1 MDKKPLSWLEASM
14 ICSGELA
21 EAVAEVFSR
30 FSPDGV
36 VINSVTRYDQ
46 LGHEEVP
53 TGDMQVL
60 AYFPQDDQTE
70 SVRNQLEEAV
80 WHMSQIA
87 PLGPIEYKII
97 LDQNWMEAW
106 KANYHPLK
114 IGRNLIVLPA
124 WVDPALAENRLPIII
139 SPDMA
144 FGTGTHPS
152 TQLCML
158 ALEKYGVK
166 EMDVIDIG
174 TGSGILSIL
183 AAKLGASHI
192 LGVDN
197 DPDAIPSA
205 VNNAELNG
213 VAGRIIFEEGT
224 HPDGLQRKD
233 GFNQASRV
241 IANILS
247 PILESMLS
255 TGLTNL
261 VRPDGLLFLGGVLA
275 HQAQE
280 LADFARTCGLSLRE
294 ILHQE
299 DWVVL
304 VFNRP
309 ARTNESIEESS
320 ASESQ

>member
-1 MDKKPLSWLEASM
+1 MDKPHAWIEAS
-14 ICSGELA
+14 IVCSGELA

-30 FSPDGV
+30 YSPNGV
-36 VINSVTRYDQ
+36 VINSVTHYDS
-46 LGHEEVP
+46 LGHEEIP
-53 TGDMQVL
+53 TGDMQVI
-60 AYFPQDDQTE
+60 AYFPQDDQSE
-70 SVRNQLEEAV
+70 AIRHQLEEAI

-87 PLGPIEYKII
+87 PLDSIEYNLV

-106 KANYHPLK
+106 KTNYKPLK

-124 WVDPALAENRLPIII
+124 WVDPELAEGRIPIVI

-174 TGSGILSIL
+174 TGSGILSIE
-183 AAKLGASHI
+183 AAKLGANHI

-197 DPDAIPSA
+197 DPDSIPSA
-205 VNNAELNG
+205 IHNADLNG
-213 VAGRIIFEEGT
+213 VGDRIIFEVGT
-224 HPDGLQRKD
+224 HTDVLNRKD
-233 GFNQASRV
+233 EPKQAPRV
-241 IANILS
+241 IANILL
-247 PILESMLS
+247 PILAKMLS
-255 TGLTNL
+255 TGLADL
-261 VRPDGLLFLGGVLA
+261 VSPGGLLILGGVLE

-280 LADFARTCGLSLRE
+280 LADLARSLGMTLRE
-294 ILHQE
+294 TLHQE

-304 VFNRP
+304 ILHKPTR
-309 ARTNESIEESS
+309 
-320 ASESQ
+320 

>member
-1 MDKKPLSWLEASM
+1 MDEPHAWLEAS
-14 ICSGELA
+14 IVCSGELA

-30 FSPDGV
+30 YSPNGV
-36 VINSVTRYDQ
+36 VINSVTHYDS
-46 LGHEEVP
+46 LGHEEIP
-53 TGDMQVL
+53 TGDMQVI
-60 AYFPQDDQTE
+60 AYFPQDEQSE
-70 SVRNQLEEAV
+70 AIRHQLEEAI

-87 PLGPIEYKII
+87 PLDSIEYNLV

-106 KANYHPLK
+106 KTNYKPLK

-124 WVDPALAENRLPIII
+124 WVDPELAEGRIPIVI

-174 TGSGILSIL
+174 TGSGILSIE
-183 AAKLGASHI
+183 AAKLGANHI

-197 DPDAIPSA
+197 DPDSIPSA
-205 VNNAELNG
+205 IHNADLNG
-213 VAGRIIFEEGT
+213 VGDRIIFEVGT
-224 HPDGLQRKD
+224 HTDVLNRKD
-233 GFNQASRV
+233 EPKQAPRV

-247 PILESMLS
+247 PILAKMLS
-255 TGLTNL
+255 TGLADL
-261 VRPDGLLFLGGVLA
+261 VSPGGLLILGGVLE

-280 LADFARTCGLSLRE
+280 LADLARSLGMTLRE
-294 ILHQE
+294 TLHQE

-304 VFNRP
+304 ILHKPTR
-309 ARTNESIEESS
+309 
-320 ASESQ
+320 

>member
-1 MDKKPLSWLEASM
+1 MDKPQAWLEASM

-36 VINSVTRYDQ
+36 VMNSVTHYDS
-46 LGHEEVP
+46 LGHEEIP
-53 TGDMQVL
+53 TGDMQVV
-60 AYFPQDDQTE
+60 AYFPQDEQTE
-70 SVRNQLEEAV
+70 AIRRQLEESI

-87 PLGPIEYKII
+87 PLGSIEYKLIV
-97 LDQNWMEAW
+97 DQNWMEAW
-106 KANYHPLK
+106 KANYKPLK

-124 WVDPALAENRLPIII
+124 WVDPALAENRIPIII

-174 TGSGILSIL
+174 TGSGILSIE
-183 AAKLGASHI
+183 AAKLGANRI

-197 DPDAIPSA
+197 DPEAIPSA
-205 VNNAELNG
+205 INNAALNG
-213 VAGRIIFEEGT
+213 VADKIIFEVGT
-224 HPDGLQRKD
+224 HTDVLSRKD
-233 GFNQASRV
+233 GLNQSPRV

-247 PILESMLS
+247 PILANMLS
-255 TGLTNL
+255 TGLADL
-261 VRPDGLLFLGGVLA
+261 VAPSGLLFLGGVLE
-275 HQAQE
+275 HQAQA
-280 LADFARTCGLSLRE
+280 LADLARSLGLSLRE
-294 ILHQE
+294 TLHQE

-304 VFNRP
+304 VLHKP
-309 ARTNESIEESS
+309 AD
-320 ASESQ
+320 

>member
-1 MDKKPLSWLEASM
+1 MDKPKAWLEASI

-36 VINSVTRYDQ
+36 VMNSVTRYDS
-46 LGHEEVP
+46 LGHEEIP
-53 TGDMQVL
+53 TGNMQVV
-60 AYFPQDDQTE
+60 AYFPQDESTE
-70 SVRNQLEEAV
+70 AVRNQLEQAI
-80 WHMSQIA
+80 WHMSQIV
-87 PLGPIEYKII
+87 PLDPIAYQLV

-106 KANYHPLK
+106 KANYKPLK

-124 WVDPALAENRLPIII
+124 WVDPALAENRIPIII

-158 ALEKYGVK
+158 ALEKYGVN

-174 TGSGILSIL
+174 TGSGILSIE
-183 AAKLGASHI
+183 AAKLGAERI

-205 VNNAELNG
+205 INNAALNG
-213 VAGRIIFEEGT
+213 VADRITFEVGT
-224 HPDGLQRKD
+224 HTDVLKRTDGL
-233 GFNQASRV
+233 NQSPRV

-247 PILESMLS
+247 PILANMLS
-255 TGLTNL
+255 TGLSDL
-261 VRPDGLLFLGGVLA
+261 ISPSGLLFLGGVLDY
-275 HQAQE
+275 QAQS
-280 LADFARTCGLSLRE
+280 LADLARSLGLSLRE
-294 ILHQE
+294 TLQQE

-304 VFNRP
+304 VLHKP
-309 ARTNESIEESS
+309 A
-320 ASESQ
+320 

>member
-1 MDKKPLSWLEASM
+1 MDKPKAWLEASI

-36 VINSVTRYDQ
+36 VMNSVTRYDS
-46 LGHEEVP
+46 LGHEEIP
-53 TGDMQVL
+53 TGNMQVV
-60 AYFPQDDQTE
+60 AYFPQDESTE
-70 SVRNQLEEAV
+70 SVRNQLEQAI
-80 WHMSQIA
+80 WHMSQIV
-87 PLGPIEYKII
+87 PLDPIEYQLV

-106 KANYHPLK
+106 KANYKPLK

-124 WVDPALAENRLPIII
+124 WVDPALAENRIPIII

-174 TGSGILSIL
+174 TGSGILSIE
-183 AAKLGASHI
+183 AAKLGAERI

-205 VNNAELNG
+205 INNAALNG
-213 VAGRIIFEEGT
+213 VADRITFEVGT
-224 HPDGLQRKD
+224 HTDVLKRTDGL
-233 GFNQASRV
+233 NQSPRV

-247 PILESMLS
+247 PILANMLS
-255 TGLTNL
+255 TGLSDL
-261 VRPDGLLFLGGVLA
+261 ISPSGLLFLGGVLDY
-275 HQAQE
+275 QAQS
-280 LADFARTCGLSLRE
+280 LADLARSLGLSLRE
-294 ILHQE
+294 TLQQE

-304 VFNRP
+304 VLHKP
-309 ARTNESIEESS
+309 A
-320 ASESQ
+320 

>member
-1 MDKKPLSWLEASM
+1 MDKPYAWLETS
-14 ICSGELA
+14 IVCSGELA

-36 VINSVTRYDQ
+36 VINSVTHFDAI
-46 LGHEEVP
+46 GHEEVP
-53 TGDMQVL
+53 TGDMQVV
-60 AYFPQDDQTE
+60 AYFPQNEQAAAI
-70 SVRNQLEEAV
+70 RHQLEEAI
-80 WHMSQIA
+80 WHMSQIVPIGA
-87 PLGPIEYKII
+87 IEYKLI

-106 KANYHPLK
+106 KANYKPLK

-124 WVDPALAENRLPIII
+124 WVDPVLAEGRIPIII

-174 TGSGILSIL
+174 TGSGILSIE
-183 AAKLGASHI
+183 AAKLGANRI

-197 DPDAIPSA
+197 DPEAIPSA
-205 VNNAELNG
+205 INNASLNG
-213 VAGRIIFEEGT
+213 VGSKIVFEIGT
-224 HPDGLQRKD
+224 HTDVLNRKD
-233 GFNQASRV
+233 GFNQAPRV

-247 PILESMLS
+247 PILANMLS
-255 TGLTNL
+255 TGLTDL
-261 VRPDGLLFLGGVLA
+261 VSPTGLLFLGGVLE
-275 HQAQE
+275 HQAQD
-280 LADFARTCGLSLRE
+280 LADLARSLGMTLRE
-294 ILHQE
+294 TLHQE

-304 VFNRP
+304 VLHK
-309 ARTNESIEESS
+309 S
-320 ASESQ
+320 A

>member
-1 MDKKPLSWLEASM
+1 MDKPQAWLEASM

-36 VINSVTRYDQ
+36 VMNSVTQYDA
-46 LGHEEVP
+46 LGHEEIP
-53 TGDMQVL
+53 TGDMQVV
-60 AYFPQDDQTE
+60 AYFPQDEQTE
-70 SVRNQLEEAV
+70 AIRRQLEESI

-87 PLGPIEYKII
+87 PLGSIEYKLIV
-97 LDQNWMEAW
+97 DQNWMEAW
-106 KANYHPLK
+106 KANYKPLK

-124 WVDPALAENRLPIII
+124 WVDPALAENRIPIII

-174 TGSGILSIL
+174 TGSGILSIE
-183 AAKLGASHI
+183 AAKLGANRI

-197 DPDAIPSA
+197 DPEAIPSA
-205 VNNAELNG
+205 INNAALNG
-213 VAGRIIFEEGT
+213 VADKIIFEVGT
-224 HPDGLQRKD
+224 HTDVLSRKD
-233 GFNQASRV
+233 GLNQSPRV

-247 PILESMLS
+247 PILANMLS
-255 TGLTNL
+255 TGLADL
-261 VRPDGLLFLGGVLA
+261 VAPSGLLFLGGVLE
-275 HQAQE
+275 HQAQA
-280 LADFARTCGLSLRE
+280 LADLARSLGLSLRE
-294 ILHQE
+294 TLHQE

-304 VFNRP
+304 VLHKP
-309 ARTNESIEESS
+309 AD
-320 ASESQ
+320 

>member
-1 MDKKPLSWLEASM
+1 MDKPQAWLEASI

-36 VINSVTRYDQ
+36 VINSVTHYDR
-46 LGHEEVP
+46 LGHEEIP

-60 AYFPQDDQTE
+60 AYFPQDE
-70 SVRNQLEEAV
+70 KSEAIRHQLEEAI

-87 PLGPIEYKII
+87 PLDSIEYKLI

-106 KANYHPLK
+106 KANYKPLK
-114 IGRNLIVLPA
+114 IGRNLLVLPA
-124 WVDPALAENRLPIII
+124 WVDPDLAEGRVPIII

-174 TGSGILSIL
+174 TGSGILSIQ
-183 AAKLGASHI
+183 AAKLGAKRI

-197 DPDAIPSA
+197 DPEAIPSA
-205 VNNAELNG
+205 INNAALNG
-213 VAGRIIFEEGT
+213 LGDRIVFEVGT
-224 HPDGLQRKD
+224 HTDVLSRKD
-233 GFNQASRV
+233 GLNQSLRV

-247 PILESMLS
+247 PILTNMLS
-255 TGLTNL
+255 TGLADL
-261 VRPDGLLFLGGVLA
+261 VCPGGLLFLGGVLE
-275 HQAQE
+275 HQAQA
-280 LADFARTCGLSLRE
+280 LADLARTLGMTLRE
-294 ILHQE
+294 TLHQE

-304 VFNRP
+304 VLHKP
-309 ARTNESIEESS
+309 G
-320 ASESQ
+320 

>member
-1 MDKKPLSWLEASM
+1 MDKPKAWLEASI

-36 VINSVTRYDQ
+36 VMNSVTRYDS

-53 TGDMQVL
+53 TGNMQVV
-60 AYFPQDDQTE
+60 AYFPQDESTE
-70 SVRNQLEEAV
+70 SLRNQLEQAI
-80 WHMSQIA
+80 WHMSQIV
-87 PLGPIEYKII
+87 PLDPIEYQLV

-106 KANYHPLK
+106 KANYKPLK

-124 WVDPALAENRLPIII
+124 WVDPALAENRIPIII

-166 EMDVIDIG
+166 EMNVIDIG
-174 TGSGILSIL
+174 TGSGILSIE
-183 AAKLGASHI
+183 AAKLGAERI

-205 VNNAELNG
+205 INNAALNG
-213 VAGRIIFEEGT
+213 VADKIVFEVGT
-224 HPDGLQRKD
+224 HTDVLKRTDGL
-233 GFNQASRV
+233 NQSPRV

-247 PILESMLS
+247 PILANMLS
-255 TGLTNL
+255 TGLSDL
-261 VRPDGLLFLGGVLA
+261 VSPSGLLFLGGVLD
-275 HQAQE
+275 HQAQS
-280 LADFARTCGLSLRE
+280 LADLARSLGLSLRE
-294 ILHQE
+294 TLQQE

-304 VFNRP
+304 VLHKP
-309 ARTNESIEESS
+309 A
-320 ASESQ
+320 

>member
-1 MDKKPLSWLEASM
+1 MDKPYAWLEAS
-14 ICSGELA
+14 IVCSGELA

-36 VINSVTRYDQ
+36 VMNSVTRYDA
-46 LGHEEVP
+46 LGHEEIP
-53 TGDMQVL
+53 TGDMQVV
-60 AYFPQDDQTE
+60 AYFPQDEQSE
-70 SVRNQLEEAV
+70 AIRRQLEEAI

-87 PLGPIEYKII
+87 PLGSIEYKLV

-106 KANYHPLK
+106 KVNYKPLK

-124 WVDPALAENRLPIII
+124 WVDPALAEGRIPIII

-166 EMDVIDIG
+166 EIDVIDIG
-174 TGSGILSIL
+174 TGSGILSIE
-183 AAKLGASHI
+183 AAKLGANRI

-197 DPDAIPSA
+197 DPEAIPSA
-205 VNNAELNG
+205 ISNSVLNG
-213 VAGRIIFEEGT
+213 VADRIIFEVGT
-224 HPDGLQRKD
+224 HSDVLNRHDGL
-233 GFNQASRV
+233 NQAPRV

-247 PILESMLS
+247 PILVKMLS
-255 TGLTNL
+255 TGLGDL
-261 VRPDGLLFLGGVLA
+261 VSPSGLLFLGGILD
-275 HQAQE
+275 HQAQA
-280 LADFARTCGLSLRE
+280 LADLARSLGLTLRE
-294 ILHQE
+294 TLQQE

-304 VFNRP
+304 VLHKP
-309 ARTNESIEESS
+309 G
-320 ASESQ
+320 

>member
-1 MDKKPLSWLEASM
+1 MDKPYAWLETS
-14 ICSGELA
+14 IVCSGELA

-36 VINSVTRYDQ
+36 VINSVTHFNAID
-46 LGHEEVP
+46 HEEVP
-53 TGDMQVL
+53 TGDMQVV
-60 AYFPQDDQTE
+60 AYFPQNEQSDAL
-70 SVRNQLEEAV
+70 RHQLEEAI
-80 WHMSQIA
+80 WHMSQIV
-87 PLGPIEYKII
+87 PIGPIEYKLI

-106 KANYHPLK
+106 KANYKPLK

-124 WVDPALAENRLPIII
+124 WVDPVLAEGRIPIII

-174 TGSGILSIL
+174 TGSGILSIE
-183 AAKLGASHI
+183 AAKLGANRI

-197 DPDAIPSA
+197 DPEAIPSA
-205 VNNAELNG
+205 IHNAALNG
-213 VAGRIIFEEGT
+213 VGNKIVFEVGT
-224 HPDGLQRKD
+224 HTDVLNRKD
-233 GFNQASRV
+233 GFTQAPRV

-247 PILESMLS
+247 PILTNMLS
-255 TGLTNL
+255 TGLTDL
-261 VRPDGLLFLGGVLA
+261 VSPTGLLFLGGVLE
-275 HQAQE
+275 HQAQD
-280 LADFARTCGLSLRE
+280 LADLALSLGMSLRE
-294 ILHQE
+294 TLHQE

-304 VFNRP
+304 VLHK
-309 ARTNESIEESS
+309 A
-320 ASESQ
+320 A

>member
-1 MDKKPLSWLEASM
+1 MDKPKAWLEASI

-36 VINSVTRYDQ
+36 VMNSVTRYDS

-53 TGDMQVL
+53 TGNMQVV
-60 AYFPQDDQTE
+60 AYFPQEESTE
-70 SVRNQLEEAV
+70 SLRNQLEQAI
-80 WHMSQIA
+80 WHMSQIV
-87 PLGPIEYKII
+87 PLDPIEYQLV

-106 KANYHPLK
+106 KANYKPLK

-124 WVDPALAENRLPIII
+124 WVDPALAENRIPIII

-174 TGSGILSIL
+174 TGSGILSIE
-183 AAKLGASHI
+183 AAKLGAERI

-205 VNNAELNG
+205 INNAALNG
-213 VAGRIIFEEGT
+213 VADRITFEVGT
-224 HPDGLQRKD
+224 HTDVLKRTDGL
-233 GFNQASRV
+233 NQSPRV

-247 PILESMLS
+247 PILANMLS
-255 TGLTNL
+255 TGLSDL
-261 VRPDGLLFLGGVLA
+261 ISPSGLLFLGGVLD
-275 HQAQE
+275 HQAQS
-280 LADFARTCGLSLRE
+280 LADLARSLGLSLRE
-294 ILHQE
+294 TLQQE

-304 VFNRP
+304 VLHKP
-309 ARTNESIEESS
+309 A
-320 ASESQ
+320 

>member
-1 MDKKPLSWLEASM
+1 MDKPFAWLEASM

-36 VINSVTRYDQ
+36 VINSVTHYDN
-46 LGHEEVP
+46 LGHEEIP
-53 TGDMQVL
+53 TGDMQVV
-60 AYFPQDDQTE
+60 AYFPQDEQSE
-70 SVRNQLEEAV
+70 KIRHQLEESI

-87 PLGPIEYKII
+87 PLGSIAYKLV

-106 KANYHPLK
+106 KANYKPLK

-124 WVDPALAENRLPIII
+124 WVDSALAEGRTPIII

-166 EMDVIDIG
+166 EMDVIDVG
-174 TGSGILSIL
+174 TGSGILSIQ
-183 AAKLGASHI
+183 AAKLGANRI

-197 DPDAIPSA
+197 DPVSIPSA
-205 VNNAELNG
+205 INNANLNG
-213 VAGRIIFEEGT
+213 VGEKIIFEVGT
-224 HPDGLQRKD
+224 HTDVLNREDGLNK
-233 GFNQASRV
+233 APRV

-247 PILESMLS
+247 PILTNMLS
-255 TGLTNL
+255 TGLADL
-261 VRPDGLLFLGGVLA
+261 VCPSGLLFLGGVLE

-280 LADFARTCGLSLRE
+280 LADLARSLGMTLRE
-294 ILHQE
+294 TLHQE

-304 VFNRP
+304 VLHKP
-309 ARTNESIEESS
+309 G
-320 ASESQ
+320 

>member
-1 MDKKPLSWLEASM
+1 MDKPYAWLEAS
-14 ICSGELA
+14 IVCSGELA

-36 VINSVTRYDQ
+36 VMNSVTRYDI
-46 LGHEEVP
+46 LGHEEIP
-53 TGDMQVL
+53 TGEMQVV
-60 AYFPQDDQTE
+60 AYFPQDEQAE
-70 SVRNQLEEAV
+70 AVRNQLEEAV

-87 PLGPIEYKII
+87 PLNGLEYKLI

-106 KANYHPLK
+106 KANYKPLK

-124 WVDPALAENRLPIII
+124 WVDPALAESRIPIII

-174 TGSGILSIL
+174 TGSGILSIE
-183 AAKLGASHI
+183 AAKLGANRI

-197 DPDAIPSA
+197 DPEAIPSA
-205 VNNAELNG
+205 INNATLNG
-213 VAGRIIFEEGT
+213 VADRIVFEVGT
-224 HPDGLQRKD
+224 HTDVLNHTDGL
-233 GFNQASRV
+233 NQSPRV

-247 PILESMLS
+247 PILAKMLS
-255 TGLTNL
+255 TGLGDL
-261 VRPDGLLFLGGVLA
+261 VSAGGLLFLGGVLD

-280 LADFARTCGLSLRE
+280 LADLARSLGLTLRE
-294 ILHQE
+294 TLQQE

-304 VFNRP
+304 VLHKP
-309 ARTNESIEESS
+309 G
-320 ASESQ
+320 

>member
-1 MDKKPLSWLEASM
+1 MDKPKAWLEASI

-36 VINSVTRYDQ
+36 VMNSVTRYDS
-46 LGHEEVP
+46 LGHEEIP
-53 TGDMQVL
+53 TGNMQVV
-60 AYFPQDDQTE
+60 AYFPQDESTE
-70 SVRNQLEEAV
+70 SLRNQLEQAI
-80 WHMSQIA
+80 WHMSQIV
-87 PLGPIEYKII
+87 PLDPIEYQLV

-106 KANYHPLK
+106 KANYKPLK

-124 WVDPALAENRLPIII
+124 WVDPALAENRIPIII

-174 TGSGILSIL
+174 TGSGILSIE
-183 AAKLGASHI
+183 AAKLGAERI

-205 VNNAELNG
+205 INNAALNG
-213 VAGRIIFEEGT
+213 VADRITFEVGT
-224 HPDGLQRKD
+224 HTDVLKRTDGL
-233 GFNQASRV
+233 NQSPRV

-247 PILESMLS
+247 PILAKMLS
-255 TGLTNL
+255 TGLSDL
-261 VRPDGLLFLGGVLA
+261 ISPSGLLFLGGVLD
-275 HQAQE
+275 HQAQS
-280 LADFARTCGLSLRE
+280 LADLARSLGLSLRE
-294 ILHQE
+294 TLQQE

-304 VFNRP
+304 VLHKP
-309 ARTNESIEESS
+309 A
-320 ASESQ
+320 

>member
-1 MDKKPLSWLEASM
+1 VDKPKAWLEASI

-36 VINSVTRYDQ
+36 VMNSVTRYDS

-53 TGDMQVL
+53 TGNMQVV
-60 AYFPQDDQTE
+60 AYFPQDESTE
-70 SVRNQLEEAV
+70 SLRNQLEQAI
-80 WHMSQIA
+80 WHMSQIV
-87 PLGPIEYKII
+87 PLDPIEYQLV

-106 KANYHPLK
+106 KANYKPLK

-124 WVDPALAENRLPIII
+124 WVDPALAENRIPIII

-166 EMDVIDIG
+166 EMNVIDIG
-174 TGSGILSIL
+174 TGSGILSIE
-183 AAKLGASHI
+183 AAKLGAERI

-205 VNNAELNG
+205 INNAALNG
-213 VAGRIIFEEGT
+213 VADKIVFEVGT
-224 HPDGLQRKD
+224 HTDVLKRTDGL
-233 GFNQASRV
+233 NQSPRV

-247 PILESMLS
+247 PILANMLS
-255 TGLTNL
+255 TGLSEL
-261 VRPDGLLFLGGVLA
+261 ISPSGLLFLGGVLD
-275 HQAQE
+275 HQAQS
-280 LADFARTCGLSLRE
+280 LADLARSLGLSLRE
-294 ILHQE
+294 TLQQE

-304 VFNRP
+304 VLHKP
-309 ARTNESIEESS
+309 A
-320 ASESQ
+320 

>member
-1 MDKKPLSWLEASM
+1 MDKPYAWLEAS
-14 ICSGELA
+14 IVCSGELA
-21 EAVAEVFSR
+21 EAIAEVFSR

-36 VINSVTRYDQ
+36 VINSVTRYDA
-46 LGHEEVP
+46 LGHEEIP
-53 TGDMQVL
+53 TGDMQVI
-60 AYFPQDDQTE
+60 AYFPQDEQSE
-70 SVRNQLEEAV
+70 AVRRQLEKAI

-87 PLGPIEYKII
+87 PLDPLEYKIL

-106 KANYHPLK
+106 KANYKPLK

-124 WVDPALAENRLPIII
+124 WVDPALAEGRIPIII

-174 TGSGILSIL
+174 TGSGILSIQ
-183 AAKLGASHI
+183 AAKLGANRI

-205 VNNAELNG
+205 INNAALNG
-213 VAGRIIFEEGT
+213 VGTGIVFEVGT
-224 HPDGLQRKD
+224 HADVLNREDGL
-233 GFNQASRV
+233 NQAPRV
-241 IANILS
+241 VANILS
-247 PILESMLS
+247 PILSKMLS
-255 TGLTNL
+255 TGLADL
-261 VRPDGLLFLGGVLA
+261 VTPSGLLFLGGVLE
-275 HQAQE
+275 HQAQD
-280 LADFARTCGLSLRE
+280 LADLARSVGMTLRE
-294 ILHQE
+294 TLHQE

-304 VFNRP
+304 VLQKP
-309 ARTNESIEESS
+309 G
-320 ASESQ
+320 

>member
-1 MDKKPLSWLEASM
+1 MDKPHAWLEAS
-14 ICSGELA
+14 IVCSGELA

-36 VINSVTRYDQ
+36 VMNSVTRYDA
-46 LGHEEVP
+46 LGHEEIP
-53 TGDMQVL
+53 TGEMQVV
-60 AYFPQDDQTE
+60 AYFPQDEQSE
-70 SVRNQLEEAV
+70 AIRRQLEEAI

-87 PLGPIEYKII
+87 PLGSIEYKLV
-97 LDQNWMEAW
+97 LDQNWMETW
-106 KANYHPLK
+106 KVNYKPLR

-124 WVDPALAENRLPIII
+124 WVDPALAEGRIPIII

-174 TGSGILSIL
+174 TGSGILSIE
-183 AAKLGASHI
+183 AAKLGANRI

-197 DPDAIPSA
+197 DPEAIPSA
-205 VNNAELNG
+205 ISNSALNG
-213 VAGRIIFEEGT
+213 VADRIIFEVGT
-224 HPDGLQRKD
+224 HSDVLSRNDGL
-233 GFNQASRV
+233 NQAPRV

-247 PILESMLS
+247 PILAKMLS
-255 TGLTNL
+255 TGLGDL
-261 VRPDGLLFLGGVLA
+261 VSPSGLLFLGGILD
-275 HQAQE
+275 HQAQA
-280 LADFARTCGLSLRE
+280 LADLARSLGLTLRE
-294 ILHQE
+294 TLQQE

-304 VFNRP
+304 VLHKP
-309 ARTNESIEESS
+309 A
-320 ASESQ
+320 

>member
-1 MDKKPLSWLEASM
+1 MDKPQAWLEASM

-36 VINSVTRYDQ
+36 VMNSVTQYDA
-46 LGHEEVP
+46 LGHEEIP
-53 TGDMQVL
+53 TGDMQVV
-60 AYFPQDDQTE
+60 AYFPQDEQTE
-70 SVRNQLEEAV
+70 AIRQQLEESI

-87 PLGPIEYKII
+87 PLGSIEYK
-97 LDQNWMEAW
+97 LVVDQNWMEAW
-106 KANYHPLK
+106 KANYKPLK

-124 WVDPALAENRLPIII
+124 WVDPALAENRIPIII

-174 TGSGILSIL
+174 TGSGILSIE
-183 AAKLGASHI
+183 AAKLGANRI

-197 DPDAIPSA
+197 DPEAIPSA
-205 VNNAELNG
+205 INNAALNG
-213 VAGRIIFEEGT
+213 VADKIIFEVGT
-224 HPDGLQRKD
+224 HTDVLSRKD
-233 GFNQASRV
+233 GLNQSPRV

-247 PILESMLS
+247 PILAHMLS
-255 TGLTNL
+255 TGLADL
-261 VRPDGLLFLGGVLA
+261 VAPSGLLFLGGVLE
-275 HQAQE
+275 HQAQA
-280 LADFARTCGLSLRE
+280 LADLARSLGLSLRE
-294 ILHQE
+294 TLHQE

-304 VFNRP
+304 VLHK
-309 ARTNESIEESS
+309 A
-320 ASESQ
+320 AD

>member
-1 MDKKPLSWLEASM
+1 MDKPKAWLEASI

-36 VINSVTRYDQ
+36 VMNSVTRYDS

-53 TGDMQVL
+53 TGNMQVV
-60 AYFPQDDQTE
+60 AYFPQDESTE
-70 SVRNQLEEAV
+70 SLRNQLEQAI
-80 WHMSQIA
+80 WHMSQIV
-87 PLGPIEYKII
+87 PLDPIEYQLV

-106 KANYHPLK
+106 KANYKPLK

-124 WVDPALAENRLPIII
+124 WVDPALAENRIPIII

-166 EMDVIDIG
+166 EMNVIDIG
-174 TGSGILSIL
+174 TGSGILSIE
-183 AAKLGASHI
+183 AAKLGAERI

-205 VNNAELNG
+205 INNAALNG
-213 VAGRIIFEEGT
+213 VADRITFEVGT
-224 HPDGLQRKD
+224 HTDVLKRTDGL
-233 GFNQASRV
+233 NQSPRV

-247 PILESMLS
+247 PILANMLS
-255 TGLTNL
+255 TGLSDL
-261 VRPDGLLFLGGVLA
+261 ISPSGLLFLGGVLDY
-275 HQAQE
+275 QAQS
-280 LADFARTCGLSLRE
+280 LADLARSLGLSLRE
-294 ILHQE
+294 TLQQE

-304 VFNRP
+304 VLHKP
-309 ARTNESIEESS
+309 AD
-320 ASESQ
+320 

>member
-1 MDKKPLSWLEASM
+1 MDKPKAWLEASI

-36 VINSVTRYDQ
+36 VMNSVTRYDS

-53 TGDMQVL
+53 TGNMQVV
-60 AYFPQDDQTE
+60 AYFPQEESTE
-70 SVRNQLEEAV
+70 SLRNQLEQAI
-80 WHMSQIA
+80 WHMSQIV
-87 PLGPIEYKII
+87 PLDPIEYQLV

-106 KANYHPLK
+106 KANYKPLK

-124 WVDPALAENRLPIII
+124 WVDPALAENRIPIII

-174 TGSGILSIL
+174 TGSGILSIE
-183 AAKLGASHI
+183 AAKLGAERI

-205 VNNAELNG
+205 INNAALNG
-213 VAGRIIFEEGT
+213 VADRITFEVGT
-224 HPDGLQRKD
+224 HTDVLKRTDGL
-233 GFNQASRV
+233 NQSPRV

-247 PILESMLS
+247 PILANMLS
-255 TGLTNL
+255 TGLSDL
-261 VRPDGLLFLGGVLA
+261 ISPSGLLFLGGVLDY
-275 HQAQE
+275 QAQS
-280 LADFARTCGLSLRE
+280 LADLARSLGLSLRE
-294 ILHQE
+294 TLQQE

-304 VFNRP
+304 VLHKP
-309 ARTNESIEESS
+309 A
-320 ASESQ
+320 

>member
-1 MDKKPLSWLEASM
+1 MDKPKAWLEASI

-36 VINSVTRYDQ
+36 VMNSVTRYDS

-53 TGDMQVL
+53 TGNMQVV
-60 AYFPQDDQTE
+60 AYFPQDESTE
-70 SVRNQLEEAV
+70 SLRNQLEQAI
-80 WHMSQIA
+80 WHMSQIV
-87 PLGPIEYKII
+87 PLDPIEYQLV

-106 KANYHPLK
+106 KANYKPLK

-124 WVDPALAENRLPIII
+124 WVDPALAENRIPIII

-174 TGSGILSIL
+174 TGSGILSIE
-183 AAKLGASHI
+183 AAKLGAERI

-205 VNNAELNG
+205 INNAALNG
-213 VAGRIIFEEGT
+213 VADKIVFEVGT
-224 HPDGLQRKD
+224 HTDVLKRTDGL
-233 GFNQASRV
+233 NQSPRV

-247 PILESMLS
+247 PILANMLS
-255 TGLTNL
+255 TGLSEL
-261 VRPDGLLFLGGVLA
+261 ISPSGLLFLGGVLD
-275 HQAQE
+275 HQAQS
-280 LADFARTCGLSLRE
+280 LADLARSLGLSLRE
-294 ILHQE
+294 TLQQE

-304 VFNRP
+304 VLHKP
-309 ARTNESIEESS
+309 A
-320 ASESQ
+320 

>member
-1 MDKKPLSWLEASM
+1 MDKPYAWLETS
-14 ICSGELA
+14 IVCSGELA

-36 VINSVTRYDQ
+36 VINSVTHFNAID
-46 LGHEEVP
+46 HEEVP
-53 TGDMQVL
+53 TGDMQVV
-60 AYFPQDDQTE
+60 AYFPQNEQSDAL
-70 SVRNQLEEAV
+70 RHQLEEAI
-80 WHMSQIA
+80 WHMSQIV
-87 PLGPIEYKII
+87 PIGPIEYKLI

-106 KANYHPLK
+106 KANYKPLK

-124 WVDPALAENRLPIII
+124 WVDPVLAEGRIPIII

-174 TGSGILSIL
+174 TGSGILSIE
-183 AAKLGASHI
+183 AAKLGANRI

-197 DPDAIPSA
+197 DPEAIPSA
-205 VNNAELNG
+205 IHNAALNG
-213 VAGRIIFEEGT
+213 VGNKIVFEVGT
-224 HPDGLQRKD
+224 HTDVLNRKD
-233 GFNQASRV
+233 GFTQAPRV

-247 PILESMLS
+247 PILTNMLS
-255 TGLTNL
+255 TGLTDL
-261 VRPDGLLFLGGVLA
+261 VSPTGLLFLGGVLE
-275 HQAQE
+275 HQAQD
-280 LADFARTCGLSLRE
+280 LADLARSLGMTLRE
-294 ILHQE
+294 TLHQE

-304 VFNRP
+304 VLHK
-309 ARTNESIEESS
+309 A
-320 ASESQ
+320 A

>member
-1 MDKKPLSWLEASM
+1 MDNKPLSWLEASM

-60 AYFPQDDQTE
+60 AYFPQGDQTE

-80 WHMSQIA
+80 WHMSQIS

-152 TQLCML
+152 TQLCL
-158 ALEKYGVK
+158 LGVEEYALGAET
-166 EMDVIDIG
+166 VIDLG
-174 TGSGILSIL
+174 CGSGILSI
-183 AAKLGASHI
+183 AALKLGVRHA
-192 LGVDN
+192 LAVDI
-197 DPDAIPSA
+197 DEQA
-205 VNNAELNG
+205 VIATLNNARINAIGDELEAEQG
-213 VAGRIIFEEGT
+213 SLADILAGKYA
-224 HPDGLQRKD
+224 LK
-233 GFNQASRV
+233 QAPLV
-241 IANILS
+241 LANILA
-247 PILESMLS
+247 PVLVRLFDEGLARLVAPGGKLVLAGILENQAEDVLS
-255 TGLTNL
+255 AA
-261 VRPDGLLFLGGVLA
+261 R
-275 HQAQE
+275 AQGMD
-280 LADFARTCGLSLRE
+280 LIARYQ
-294 ILHQE
+294 QE
-299 DWVVL
+299 DWVAL
-304 VFNRP
+304 VV
-309 ARTNESIEESS
+309 A
-320 ASESQ
+320 